1 MKQHEAITVML
12 AACPH
17 PALSSLFPWP
27 EGPTGLAP
35 SSAPALSAAV
45 LAGTDSD
52 PEQPDN
58 LGLNEHPSCRA
69 NPFCTHQM
77 DTELF
82 RKPGWTSPVRSKESC
97 ELCFPPRAMGLISRW
112 YLELRD
118 LSGKWGMPW
127 VVSHTSLCSHPYSW
141 TMSLK
146 CLRIHGNTRLDM
158 VSNTPSCAWSPWL
171 LFFMVIIFSLFLCW
185 DHKNTRLSILA
196 CLCFPSSAKQF
207 ASWAWK
213 PGFSLTL
220 FWSPNETAPSVKTFQ
235 RWMGLSAGHIIL
247 AGLTA

>member
-1 MKQHEAITVML
+1 ML

-35 SSAPALSAAV
+35 GSAPALSAAV
-45 LAGTDSD
+45 LAGTD

-58 LGLNEHPSCRA
+58 LGLSEHPSCRA

-82 RKPGWTSPVRSKESC
+82 GKPGWTPPVRSKESC

-112 YLELRD
+112 YLGLRH

-127 VVSHTSLCSHPYSW
+127 VVSHTSLCSHLYSW

-146 CLRIHGNTRLDM
+146 CLRIHGKTSLDM
-158 VSNTPSCAWSPWL
+158 VSNTPSCAWSLWL
-171 LFFMVIIFSLFLCW
+171 LFFYGHYFFSISLLGLQKYKIVYFGLSMLPQLCQAVCFMGLKAWIFTDPFLGPKW
-185 DHKNTRLSILA
+185 DSTLRPQWRRL
-196 CLCFPSSAKQF
+196 
-207 ASWAWK
+207 
-213 PGFSLTL
+213 
-220 FWSPNETAPSVKTFQ
+220 Q